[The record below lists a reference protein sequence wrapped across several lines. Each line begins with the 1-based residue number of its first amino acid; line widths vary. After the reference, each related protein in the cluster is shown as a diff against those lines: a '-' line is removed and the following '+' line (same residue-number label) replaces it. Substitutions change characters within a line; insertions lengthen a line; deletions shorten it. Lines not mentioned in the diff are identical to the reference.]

1 MQLCVIDPT
10 LDWDHRVESGSM
22 WLVNCQLVDVREGV
36 VHPNSGVEILD
47 GRIVNVRLECP
58 EWVHPGGGSGDVLDL
73 GGRYLMPGMISV
85 HTHLSVV
92 YPFDATDES
101 ENPGLTVL
109 RSLGRAREALNA
121 GVTTLRTLHEQNRA
135 DLLLRQAA
143 KEGWIRIPRIFASG
157 RALSTTGG
165 HGRDL
170 DCSYADGADGFLAAA
185 RAELAAGADHLK
197 IFITGGIAHLGEQFD
212 CAQMTAEEM
221 RAVTRAAEE
230 HGTYVTAHAGSSG
243 AIREAMDAGVRCF
256 QHGYSLDEETAAE
269 MARRGVYLTPTLSVT
284 RCPEWMADHNFTEW
298 QIELAVR
305 TGEGH
310 LASIK
315 NAVRAG
321 VTMLNGTDYPPG
333 EPIDGTVVAVRE
345 MEFMVEA
352 GLSSTEAL
360 RTVTTNPA
368 ALLGVSDE
376 IGAVEPGYVADLIV
390 IDSDPTADV
399 SNMRQIS
406 MVIQAGELI
415 RDDRGQA
422 GGNP

>member
-1 MQLCVIDPT
+1 
-10 LDWDHRVESGSM
+10 M
-22 WLVNCQLVDVREGV
+22 WLTNCQLVDVREGV
-36 VHPNSGVEILD
+36 VHPDASVQIRD
-47 GRIVNVRLECP
+47 GHITDVRLEGV
-58 EWVHPGGGSGDVLDL
+58 EQADLDGSGEDVHDL
-73 GGRYLMPGMISV
+73 GGRYLMPGLITV

-101 ENPGLTVL
+101 EDPGLTVL
-109 RSLGRAREALNA
+109 RSLGRASDALHA

-135 DLLLRQAA
+135 DILLRKAA
-143 KEGWIRIPRIFASG
+143 EEGWVRIPRILASG

-170 DCSYADGADGFLAAA
+170 DCSYADGPDAFLAAA

-212 CAQMTAEEM
+212 CAQMTPEEM
-221 RAVTRAAEE
+221 RAVTRAARE

-243 AIREAMDAGVRCF
+243 AIREAMDAGVVCF
-256 QHGYSLDEETAAE
+256 QHGYSLDEDTARD

-284 RCPEWMADHNFTEW
+284 RCPEWMADHNFTAW
-298 QIELAVR
+298 QIELAMR
-305 TGEGH
+305 TGVGH

-333 EPIDGTVVAVRE
+333 EPIDGTVVVVRE

-352 GLSSTEAL
+352 GLSTTEAL

-368 ALLGVSDE
+368 ALLG
-376 IGAVEPGYVADLIV
+376 IGEQVGAIALGYVADLIAV
-390 IDSDPTADV
+390 DADPTAHV
-399 SNMRQIS
+399 SNLREIS
-406 MVIQAGELI
+406 MVMQAGELV
-415 RDDRGQA
+415 RDDRQQA
-422 GGNP
+422 GAVA